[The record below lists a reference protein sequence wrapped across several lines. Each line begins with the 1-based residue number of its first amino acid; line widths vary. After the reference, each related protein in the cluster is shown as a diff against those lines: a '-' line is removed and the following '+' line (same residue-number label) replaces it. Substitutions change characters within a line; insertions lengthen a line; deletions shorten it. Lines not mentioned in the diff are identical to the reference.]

1 MNLMNNARRKMTQ
14 KAIGMLEM
22 REDADQV
29 LDILESVLYDEED
42 AYDNTPENLQGSWRA
57 MESEDAIDALN
68 EAIDAITEIQNTDG
82 AYENK
87 EEDKIKEIIELLEG
101 IN

>member
-1 MNLMNNARRKMTQ
+1 MIR

-42 AYDNTPENLQGSWRA
+42 AYDNTPENLQESCRA
-57 MESEDAIDALN
+57 MESEEAIDSLN
-68 EAIDAITEIQNTDG
+68 EAIDLLTDLQSAG
-82 AYENK
+82 DVDMDETENK
-87 EEDKIKEIIELLEG
+87 MQEAIDALEG
-101 IN
+101 IQ

>member
-1 MNLMNNARRKMTQ
+1 MNNARRKMIR

-42 AYDNTPENLQGSWRA
+42 AYDNTPENLQESCRA
-57 MESEDAIDALN
+57 MESEEAIDSLN
-68 EAIDAITEIQNTDG
+68 EAIDLLTDLQSAG
-82 AYENK
+82 DVDMDETENK
-87 EEDKIKEIIELLEG
+87 IQEAIDALEG
-101 IN
+101 IQ

>member
-1 MNLMNNARRKMTQ
+1 MNLMNNARRKMIQ

-22 REDADQV
+22 REDTDQV

-68 EAIDAITEIQNTDG
+68 EAIDLLTDIQSASDADADET
-82 AYENK
+82 
-87 EEDKIKEIIELLEG
+87 EDKIQEAIDALEG
-101 IN
+101 IR